1 MKMFKRNAKR
11 NIELKCACF
20 RIHKEFSQALQGP
33 YSLPVF
39 QISILCKAARLLGLF
54 HLKN

>member
-20 RIHKEFSQALQGP
+20 RIHKAFSQALQGP

-54 HLKN
+54 HLKY